1 MKNNLVKIAILP
13 ALVLLAACGS
23 AEKKEE
29 AAVNVQVQA
38 QPPADT
44 PEQILARAAQTFST
58 IEGLEPAKQEKLR
71 ETYTRV
77 YTDSMNIRREIGQSK
92 SLLFA
97 TLAKPDYK
105 ASEISKLKKK
115 IVALDEKRLSLM
127 FKALDD
133 VQTIIGKGPG
143 REELFKRLER
153 YETPGHMMSSER

>member
-1 MKNNLVKIAILP
+1 MKNNIVKMAILP
-13 ALVLLAACGS
+13 VFILIAACGS

-29 AAVNVQVQA
+29 TTVATQVQA

-44 PEQILARAAQTFST
+44 PEQILARAAQAFST
-58 IEGLEPAKQEKLR
+58 IEGLEPAKQDKLR
-71 ETYTRV
+71 ETYSRV
-77 YTDSMNIRREIGQSK
+77 YTESMSIRREIGQSK

-105 ASEISKLKKK
+105 ASEITKLKKK
-115 IVALDEKRLSLM
+115 IVGLDEKRLALM

-133 VQTIIGKGPG
+133 VQAIIGKGPG

-153 YETPGHMMSSER
+153 YETPGHMLSSER